1 MYKIHFVRF
10 MRKIDRYKRKINNF
24 MYDHIHLK
32 EGLSISKALFFA
44 TFSALLYALGFYCFI
59 SPYAVD
65 HTTIA
70 GSAITTGGVGG
81 ISQVIWMFINLVS
94 GGEDIIDIYTLQSIG
109 YFALNIPILI
119 FSFFKIGK
127 KFTIITLINVGL
139 SSLFI
144 TLFKNFELANKIAEN
159 LQDEHLARVLFA
171 GVCVGC
177 ASATAFRNGVSCGGI
192 DVISYYFSLRKSTSV
207 GKYATAINAGIVVTY
222 ALLTIGVNNGKF
234 VEVALLNLMYSV
246 VYLFTTMLV
255 VDFINIRN
263 KKVQI
268 QIITQFKDISSVLI
282 ANFPHSTTT
291 MAGKGGYSH
300 ADREV
305 VYMVVS
311 SSEVKRVISL
321 VKKVDPH
328 SFVTVT
334 ALVQAYGNFFIK
346 PVE

>member
-1 MYKIHFVRF
+1 
-10 MRKIDRYKRKINNF
+10 MRKVERYKRKINNF

-32 EGLSISKALFFA
+32 EGLSISKGVFFA
-44 TFSALLYALGFYCFI
+44 VFSAFLYAFGFYCFI
-59 SPYAVD
+59 SPYVVD

-81 ISQVIWMFINLVS
+81 ISQVIWMFLNLC
-94 GGEDIIDIYTLQSIG
+94 GWETDIYTLQSIG

-119 FSFFKIGK
+119 FAFFKIGK
-127 KFTIITLINVGL
+127 KFTLITLLNVGL

-144 TLFKNFELANKIAEN
+144 TLLKNFELANKIAEN
-159 LQDEHLARVLFA
+159 LVDEHLARVLFA
-171 GVCVGC
+171 GVCVGV
-177 ASATAFRNGVSCGGI
+177 ASASAFRNGISCGGI
-192 DVISYYFSLRKSTSV
+192 DVVSYYFSLRKSTSV
-207 GKYATAINAGIVVTY
+207 GKYATSINVLIVITY
-222 ALLTIGVNNGKF
+222 SLLTIGVNKGNLI
-234 VEVALLNLMYSV
+234 EIALLNMLYSF
-246 VYLFTTMLV
+246 VYLFVTMLV

-268 QIITQFKDISSVLI
+268 QIITNFKDISSVLI

-291 MAGKGGYSH
+291 VSGKGGYSH
-300 ADREV
+300 AEKEI

-311 SSEVKRVISL
+311 SSEVKRVIAL
-321 VKKVDPH
+321 IKKVDQH
-328 SFVTVT
+328 AFITVT